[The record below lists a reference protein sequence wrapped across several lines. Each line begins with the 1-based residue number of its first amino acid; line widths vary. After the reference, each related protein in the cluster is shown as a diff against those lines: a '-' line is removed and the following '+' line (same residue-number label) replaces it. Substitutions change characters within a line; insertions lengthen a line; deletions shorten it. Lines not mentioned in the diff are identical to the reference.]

1 LTDLSALWEIKGP
14 VIEKK
19 QRRFIT
25 PFWTMSGGNYKIDL
39 FDKNVTFCWLL
50 TGTVRVGLKSDYSG
64 ARPMEFSAWAATP
77 ARQNCTHS

>member
-1 LTDLSALWEIKGP
+1 
-14 VIEKK
+14 
-19 QRRFIT
+19 
-25 PFWTMSGGNYKIDL
+25 MSGGNYKIDL